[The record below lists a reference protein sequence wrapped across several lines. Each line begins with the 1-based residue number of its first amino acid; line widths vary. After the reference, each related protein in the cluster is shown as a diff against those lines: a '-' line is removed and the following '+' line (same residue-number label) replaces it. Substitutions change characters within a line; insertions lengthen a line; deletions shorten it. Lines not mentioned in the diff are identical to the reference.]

1 MVVNVGANSGS
12 SVSEQHIIDS
22 VEFVNQIRPGQI
34 QNYVWD
40 TATSSWIP
48 EQAYSGDI
56 VVVYLSGATITAS
69 VSGQV
74 VWGAPVSG
82 YATSGQL
89 PVLTISGS
97 FVTVSGTVST
107 SVSGNTVTTSVSGNV
122 VSTSVS
128 GDIVEI
134 SGQVVEIS
142 GQSVY
147 VQTTSGSAVM
157 NAPNV
162 MNFGYT
168 SAHITAFSG
177 ILLSGAVLVSS
188 SLAATAP
195 TKLQSVEVFFYS
207 GIAVATQSG
216 MQGSVIRVGAQGGI
230 SSTLVSAYFT
240 SAYGAIIYVPA
251 TPPFVLSGDSVVAS
265 VTGLSSGN
273 CSGMYVITRTVFGA

>member
-97 FVTVSGTVST
+97 
-107 SVSGNTVTTSVSGNV
+107 
-122 VSTSVS
+122 
-128 GDIVEI
+128 
-134 SGQVVEIS
+134 
-142 GQSVY
+142 
-147 VQTTSGSAVM
+147 AVM

-168 SAHITAFSG
+168 SARITAFSG

>member
-97 FVTVSGTVST
+97 
-107 SVSGNTVTTSVSGNV
+107 
-122 VSTSVS
+122 
-128 GDIVEI
+128 
-134 SGQVVEIS
+134 
-142 GQSVY
+142 
-147 VQTTSGSAVM
+147 AVM

-168 SAHITAFSG
+168 ALRSPPLAGYFLAGRYWCHRHSRRQPRQNCNRLRYFSTPG
-177 ILLSGAVLVSS
+177 LRWQ
-188 SLAATAP
+188 P
-195 TKLQSVEVFFYS
+195 N
-207 GIAVATQSG
+207 
-216 MQGSVIRVGAQGGI
+216 RVCKE
-230 SSTLVSAYFT
+230 
-240 SAYGAIIYVPA
+240 
-251 TPPFVLSGDSVVAS
+251 AS
-265 VTGLSSGN
+265 
-273 CSGMYVITRTVFGA
+273 YA

>member
-1 MVVNVGANSGS
+1 
-12 SVSEQHIIDS
+12 
-22 VEFVNQIRPGQI
+22 
-34 QNYVWD
+34 
-40 TATSSWIP
+40 
-48 EQAYSGDI
+48 
-56 VVVYLSGATITAS
+56 
-69 VSGQV
+69 
-74 VWGAPVSG
+74 
-82 YATSGQL
+82 
-89 PVLTISGS
+89 
-97 FVTVSGTVST
+97 
-107 SVSGNTVTTSVSGNV
+107 
-122 VSTSVS
+122 
-128 GDIVEI
+128 
-134 SGQVVEIS
+134 
-142 GQSVY
+142 
-147 VQTTSGSAVM
+147 M

-168 SAHITAFSG
+168 SAQITAFSG